1 MTITNQKFES
11 IKELIE
17 SYLFDDSFQSDFIY
31 FSDKAIREYI
41 ETKVGESLLRSGDL
55 FSGNFERKVLREIK
69 EKFLN
74 LLEALN
80 KENKRASDLTINA
93 VNALRELK
101 NNGVCEISANMRKS
115 LSEGESSELIDFIPD
130 SDFFKL
136 EAGEECGGAG
146 LFCNSLE
153 AGDEVYIAGKRAYKK
168 NEKQIKQEPFQPVL
182 F

>member
-80 KENKRASDLTINA
+80 KENKRASDLTVNA
-93 VNALRELK
+93 VNALREFK
-101 NNGVCEISANMRKS
+101 NNGVCEISANMRKN
-115 LSEGESSELIDFIPD
+115 LSEEESSELIDFIPD

-136 EAGEECGGAG
+136 EAGEEYDDAG
-146 LFCNSLE
+146 LFGNCLE
-153 AGDEVYIAGKRAYKK
+153 GNDKVYISSRRAYKK
-168 NEKQIKQEPFQPVL
+168 NEKRIKQEPVQPLL